1 MDLASQ
7 YLDLLELALSDGLH
21 PSGSVLVTAPS
32 VRPGRSA
39 RARSWLRYG
48 AEQVLSRKGYELA
61 RRLRVPPSFVAEGRY
76 DPAVPFAGETMI
88 GLKRL
93 GNVRACVE
101 SVIRDGVP
109 GDLIETGVW
118 RGGCAIFMRVI
129 LAAHEVGD
137 RHVWLA
143 DSFCGLP
150 EPDTTRYP
158 LDDFSSLHN
167 QLELAV
173 RRQDVESNFRRYGLL
188 DAQVH
193 FLEGWFEDTL
203 PTLAGHTWSVIRL
216 DGDLYQSTI
225 EALESLYPGLSLGGY
240 CIVDDFGTYPACRQA
255 VEDYRIKHD
264 IEEPIVDIDG
274 SGAYWRRTAKP

>member
-1 MDLASQ
+1 MDLKSQ

-21 PSGSVLVTAPS
+21 PSSSVLVTAPS
-32 VRPGRSA
+32 VRPDRGA

-48 AEQVLSRKGYELA
+48 AEQVLFRKGYELA
-61 RRLRVPPSFVAEGRY
+61 RRLRVSPSFVAEGRY

-101 SVIRDGVP
+101 SVIQDGVP

-118 RGGCAIFMRVI
+118 RGGCAIFMRGI
-129 LAAHEVGD
+129 LAAHGVGD
-137 RHVWLA
+137 RQVWLA

-173 RRQDVESNFRRYGLL
+173 RRQDVEANFRRYGLL

-225 EALESLYPGLSLGGY
+225 EALESLYPELSLGGY

-255 VEDYRIKHD
+255 VEDYRIKHA